1 MGWFGSRKQ
10 YFSYRHDMHAHLLPG
25 LDDGVKT
32 LEEAVKLVEKMRKL
46 GIEHFSLTPHVAYPA
61 MPNSIEDIQTTLAI
75 LKKACPEVPIEA
87 GAEYRVGEEVFQL
100 AEEGKMLPFY
110 QQYILIENSFLAES
124 IHLESLIFLLRAK
137 GYVPVLAHPERYKFC
152 LLYTSPSPRD

>member
-61 MPNSIEDIQTTLAI
+61 MPNSI
-75 LKKACPEVPIEA
+75 
-87 GAEYRVGEEVFQL
+87 
-100 AEEGKMLPFY
+100 
-110 QQYILIENSFLAES
+110 
-124 IHLESLIFLLRAK
+124 
-137 GYVPVLAHPERYKFC
+137 
-152 LLYTSPSPRD
+152 